1 MKSIAKNI
9 DEKTTKKKS
18 FFSRHD
24 IECTLMIS
32 PSIIGFFVFTL
43 YPILWAVS
51 KSFFYYTGVD
61 SETVFCA
68 LENYAGLFTR
78 NDGYWTALGNS
89 FLFTIGKLPIELPL
103 ALILAII
110 VSKKHPGLK
119 SARIGLYFPTII
131 SVTVVGLVFTNLFSY
146 SGYINGILQKLG
158 MLSEP
163 IDFFAKKG
171 SAMMILII
179 ASVWQTFGINTIY
192 FMVAVSNVP
201 EDVYESA
208 KLDGAGPLVT
218 FFKITLPL
226 IAPVFATILLLAIN
240 GSLQTGDIVLNLTNG
255 APGGQTEVAQTYL
268 LKKMVPGFAS
278 STANI
283 GAGCATAMINACI
296 YTGVAIIYKKI
307 SNKVVSYY

>member
-1 MKSIAKNI
+1 MKSSAKSI
-9 DEKTTKKKS
+9 ELKTAKKKP
-18 FFSRHD
+18 FFTKHD
-24 IECTLMIS
+24 IECTVMIS

-43 YPILWAVS
+43 YPMLWAIS
-51 KSFFYYTGVD
+51 KSFNYYTGVD
-61 SETVFCA
+61 SQTMFVG
-68 LENYAGLFTR
+68 LENFKNAFVSS
-78 NDGYWTALGNS
+78 DGYWTALGNS

-103 ALILAII
+103 ALLLALI
-110 VSKKHPGLK
+110 VSKKYPGFK
-119 SARIGLYFPTII
+119 TARIGLYFPTII

-146 SGYINGILQKLG
+146 SGYINGILQKFG

-163 IDFFAKKG
+163 IDFFSKK
-171 SAMMILII
+171 STAMMILII

-192 FMVAVSNVP
+192 FIVALSNVP

-208 KLDGAGPLVT
+208 KLDGAGPFVT

-278 STANI
+278 PSANI
-283 GAGCATAMINACI
+283 GAGCATAIINAFI
-296 YTGVAIIYKKI
+296 YAGVAVIYKKI